1 MSEVTALPTGPPPL
15 PISKFFGLFWSE
27 SLGSVGKQESR
38 LTSRPLI
45 RSSALELFKIDQS
58 SCFMYQV
65 LTSWCHHI
73 KCGIKFAVKK
83 PTTRVCRIDQIKR
96 EMSFFCQVRPAA
108 YFSSRVSLQSY
119 FFPVHKNEVVGSH
132 PDRRRVINFG
142 RPIRSEI
149 FFPRIR
155 RCKKKKNSRIWTF
168 SNKLK
173 FLLLFPKHRVLFLL
187 L

>member
-1 MSEVTALPTGPPPL
+1 
-15 PISKFFGLFWSE
+15 
-27 SLGSVGKQESR
+27 
-38 LTSRPLI
+38 
-45 RSSALELFKIDQS
+45 
-58 SCFMYQV
+58 MYQV

-96 EMSFFCQVRPAA
+96 EMSFFCQVQPEA

-119 FFPVHKNEVVGSH
+119 FFPGPLKRSRRFSSRSTSSHKFRTS
-132 PDRRRVINFG
+132 D
-142 RPIRSEI
+142 PIRK
-149 FFPRIR
+149 FFFRESVDA
-155 RCKKKKNSRIWTF
+155 KKKKNSRIWTF

-173 FLLLFPKHRVLFLL
+173 FLLLISKHRVLFLL